1 MILLRK
7 ENFSVDLLEKQHHS
21 PSAPKDTFYGNFK
34 VCLALDGDAVWEIE
48 DKTYTITP
56 GDIVFLSCGL
66 ARRFTEFGENG
77 FRLCVF
83 TFDRDVFANLQH
95 FAFFLE
101 CIKLQNNVLSGSPL
115 SSLLL
120 EIYTEMAA
128 GHTLRYELASA
139 KFTEFFIKLEKA
151 MGYTYR
157 PYPKADRE
165 MLDVLQYIDENI
177 TADICLSTLAVK
189 TGLTECAF
197 SRRFSQFNG
206 ISFKKYVVAKRISR
220 AVMLLQTTNL
230 RIADIALDCGF
241 ESLSGFYDAFKK
253 RTGTTPNNISKF
265 DI

>member
-1 MILLRK
+1 MILLSK

-21 PSAPKDTFYGNFK
+21 PAAPKDTFYGNFK
-34 VCLALDGDAVWEIE
+34 VCLALDGEAVWEIE
-48 DKTYTITP
+48 DRTYVIRP
-56 GDIVFLSCGL
+56 GDIVFLSCGQ
-66 ARRFTEFGENG
+66 ARRFTFFGENG

-83 TFDRDVFANLQH
+83 NFDRDVFTNLQH

-101 CIKLQNNVLSGSPL
+101 CIKRQNSVICSSPL
-115 SSLLL
+115 TPLLM

-128 GHTLRYELASA
+128 GHPLRFELASA
-139 KFTEFFIKLEKA
+139 KFTEFFIKLENEL
-151 MGYTYR
+151 GYTYQA
-157 PYPKADRE
+157 YAKADRE
-165 MLDVLQYIDENI
+165 MLDILQYIDANI
-177 TADICLSTLAVK
+177 TSDIRLHTLAAK
-189 TGLTECAF
+189 TGLTESAF

-230 RIADIALDCGF
+230 SIADIALDCGF
-241 ESLSGFYDAFKK
+241 ESISGFYDAFKK